1 MHSNSSTQIERAAER
16 IIEMAHSASG
26 GCCEAARVHMDCAL
40 TVLQHTDAWKLA
52 GALAAWR
59 ARRVVQFID
68 SSLEQPIRIQD
79 LARLAGLSAGQFS
92 RSFHL
97 RFGVTA
103 RRYLATRRMEFA
115 KSQLLTTD
123 LPLVEIALQC
133 GMSDQSHFAKT
144 FRRVVGTTPSQWR
157 AAHRV

>member
-1 MHSNSSTQIERAAER
+1 MLSNSSTQIERAAER

-26 GCCEAARVHMDCAL
+26 GCCEAARVHLEFAL
-40 TVLQHTDAWKLA
+40 TALQHTGERKSA

-59 ARRVVQFID
+59 ARKVVQFID
-68 SSLEQPIRIQD
+68 SSLERPIRIQD
-79 LARLAGLSAGQFS
+79 LAHLAGLSAGQFS

-103 RRYLATRRMEFA
+103 RRYLAMRRMEFA
-115 KSQLLTTD
+115 KSQLCTTD
-123 LPLVEIALQC
+123 LPLVEIALRC

-157 AAHRV
+157 DAHHV